1 LPSSLRH
8 NPSFRRFWMAQA
20 ASSTAYQIL
29 VVALGWHVYDL
40 THSAMSLG
48 LIGLAQFLPQL
59 LLTLPVGYI
68 VDHHDRRRIA
78 LGAQTT
84 CALLVAALALGSR
97 FELHVTVI
105 FACAALLGAAR
116 AFEPPAMQSLLPG
129 LVGTASLPAALATN
143 ASARQTATIVG
154 PALGGIVYLFGPT
167 AAYGSSALLF
177 FVASRM
183 IAGVAVTAPLAR
195 REPPSLATL
204 FGGIAF
210 IRRQPVILGAISLD
224 LFSVLLGGATALLP
238 IVARDILA
246 TGPWGLGLLRSAPAV
261 GALAMSLYLARH
273 PLRRGVGRTLF
284 LAVGGFG
291 LATIGFG
298 LSHWMLASLLCL
310 VVLGATDMISVVVRS
325 SLVQL
330 ETPDAMR
337 GRVSAVNSIFIGTSN
352 QLGEFESGLTA
363 AWFGTVP
370 AIVLGG
376 VGTLLVLVL
385 WARLF
390 PSLRQR
396 ETLEKA

>member
-1 LPSSLRH
+1 
-8 NPSFRRFWMAQA
+8 MAQV

-48 LIGLAQFLPQL
+48 LVGLAQFLPQL
-59 LLTLPVGYI
+59 SLTLPVGYI
-68 VDHHDRRRIA
+68 VDRHDRRRIA
-78 LGAQTT
+78 FYAQAS

-97 FELHVTVI
+97 YNLHVASI

-116 AFEPPAMQSLLPG
+116 AFEPPAMQSLLPA

-154 PALGGIVYLFGPT
+154 PALGGLVYLLGPA
-167 AAYGSSALLF
+167 AAYGSSAVLF
-177 FVASRM
+177 FTASRL
-183 IAGVAVTAPLAR
+183 IAGVVVTAAAAK
-195 REPPSLATL
+195 REPASLATL
-204 FGGIAF
+204 FGGVAF
-210 IRRQPVILGAISLD
+210 VRRQPVILGAISLD

-238 IVARDILA
+238 IVARDILL
-246 TGPWGLGLLRSAPAV
+246 TGPWGLGLLRSAPAA
-261 GALAMSLYLARH
+261 GALAMSVYLARR
-273 PLRRGVGRTLF
+273 PLRRRVGRTLF
-284 LAVGGFG
+284 IAVAGFG

-298 LSHWMLASLLCL
+298 LSHWMPTSLLCL
-310 VVLGATDMISVVVRS
+310 AMLGATDMISVVVRS

-352 QLGEFESGLTA
+352 QLGEFESGVTA

-376 VGTLLVLVL
+376 LGTLLILAL

-390 PSLRQR
+390 PALRQR
-396 ETLEKA
+396 ETLERSSAS